1 MSLLLKALQQAD
13 RGSNLTL
20 EPMEERTVETPA
32 APPASAKAAAAL
44 MFEKQARSEKRRLM
58 ILLGLLVAVVL
69 GMGVY
74 FYLAVFMPWVFLPKR
89 PPAPVASAPVM
100 EASVPVAPPPVAR
113 TMAADVLP
121 PATTPLPPTPE
132 ALPERR
138 APGIASGE
146 LRARPTGTIKLLNS
160 HNAVSSPVA
169 PVAKDRSI
177 QISGGTANPAASAG
191 GVMAA
196 YRLLQ
201 DGHLDAAQRA
211 YEALRALEPRNADV
225 LLGLGLIA
233 QRQAR
238 TEDAAQLYLKALD
251 IDPKNAFAQASL
263 NGLIAHTDPAA
274 AESKLKA
281 LIAQQPSAFLFFRLG
296 NIYAAQSRWNEAQVA
311 YFEAQRLETDS
322 PDYAFNLA
330 VSLEHIN
337 QPRVALDY
345 YQRALK
351 LSLTKTA
358 VFDVA
363 QLKSRIQQLSN
374 TK

>member
-1 MSLLLKALQQAD
+1 
-13 RGSNLTL
+13 
-20 EPMEERTVETPA
+20 MEERTVETPA

-74 FYLAVFMPWVFLPKR
+74 FYLAVFMPWVFLPKQ
-89 PPAPVASAPVM
+89 PAAQAASAPVM
-100 EASVPVAPPPVAR
+100 VASAP
-113 TMAADVLP
+113 AAPTATVDALP
-121 PATTPLPPTPE
+121 PATPPLPPTPE
-132 ALPERR
+132 ALPLRT
-138 APGIASGE
+138 APGIVSGE
-146 LRARPTGTIKLLNS
+146 LRDRPAGSIQPLRSRNP
-160 HNAVSSPVA
+160 VSSPVA
-169 PVAKDRSI
+169 KDRNI
-177 QISGGTANPAASAG
+177 QISGGSAAASAAPSAG

-201 DGHLDAAQRA
+201 EGRLDEARRA

-233 QRQAR
+233 QRQGR

-251 IDPKNAFAQASL
+251 VDPKNAFAQASL
-263 NGLIAHTDPAA
+263 SSLIAHTDPAA
-274 AESKLKA
+274 AEGKLKA

-296 NIYAAQSRWNEAQVA
+296 NIYATQGRWNEAQAA

-351 LSLTKTA
+351 LSQTKTA
-358 VFDVA
+358 VFDLA
-363 QLKSRIQQLSN
+363 QLKSRIQQLSG

>member
-1 MSLLLKALQQAD
+1 VSLLLKALQQAD

-20 EPMEERTVETPA
+20 EPMEERPAETPA

-58 ILLGLLVAVVL
+58 VLLGLLVAVVL
-69 GMGVY
+69 GMGIY
-74 FYLAVFMPWVFLPKR
+74 FYLAVFMPWIFLPK
-89 PPAPVASAPVM
+89 PPATSVAGTAVLAAPAATV
-100 EASVPVAPPPVAR
+100 
-113 TMAADVLP
+113 TADVLS
-121 PATTPLPPTPE
+121 PAVTPLAPTPE
-132 ALPERR
+132 AIP
-138 APGIASGE
+138 
-146 LRARPTGTIKLLNS
+146 LRAVPDAAPSALLDRPAGTIKPLNPR
-160 HNAVSSPVA
+160 NPVA
-169 PVAKDRSI
+169 SPVAKDRNI
-177 QISGGTANPAASAG
+177 QISGGSAAANAVPSAG

-201 DGHLDAAQRA
+201 EGRLDEARRT
-211 YEALRALEPRNADV
+211 YEALRAVEPRNADV

-233 QRQAR
+233 QRQGR

-251 IDPKNAFAQASL
+251 VDPKNAFAQASL
-263 NGLIAHTDPAA
+263 SSLIAHTDPVA
-274 AESKLKA
+274 AEGKLKG

-296 NIYAAQSRWNEAQVA
+296 NIYATQGRWNEAQMA

-351 LSLTKTA
+351 LSQTKTA
-358 VFDVA
+358 AFDLA
-363 QLKSRIQQLSN
+363 QLKSRIQQLSG